1 MIGTE
6 SPELGVVTLAEN
18 GLLLLAGTE
27 TQLLLSFESPQAAV
41 MSSLTSFLGQP
52 DQEEVAGLDE
62 ICNSTDLQVFKF
74 GDLEVIFKSY
84 DGIQIFSQWFVSGDN
99 ANETNLWTL
108 DRIGLG
114 SSVAEL
120 KQLPEGEILIEELF
134 PGTNDPAGKFQ
145 IDPFGLGM
153 LINGLSSNTNEQ
165 GKILEMWAG
174 EGCQRLPEG

>member
-1 MIGTE
+1 M
-6 SPELGVVTLAEN
+6 GVVTLAEN
-18 GLLLLAGTE
+18 GLLLLAGTA
-27 TQLLLSFESPQAAV
+27 TQLLLSFESPQEAV

-52 DQEEVAGLDE
+52 NEEEVAAVDE

-74 GDLEVIFKSY
+74 DDLEVVFKSY
-84 DGIQIFSQWFVSGDN
+84 DMGPIFSQWFVSGED

-108 DRIGLG
+108 GRIGLG

-120 KQLPEGEILIEELF
+120 KQLPQSQILIEEVF

-153 LINGLSSNTNEQ
+153 LINGLTSNTNEQ
-165 GKILEMWAG
+165 GRILEMWAG